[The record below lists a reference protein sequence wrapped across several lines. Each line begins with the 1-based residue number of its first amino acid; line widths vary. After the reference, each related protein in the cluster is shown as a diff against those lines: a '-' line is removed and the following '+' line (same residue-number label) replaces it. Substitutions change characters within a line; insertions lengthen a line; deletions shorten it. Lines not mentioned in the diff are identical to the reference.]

1 MRVDDVSHLNN
12 KVEGHMMPRSVST
25 LEFENYTITS
35 PILSSRETGWD
46 GITVRLYREPAQVE
60 SVIVPTVPDIHLVLI
75 THGAMHIESRDEH
88 GPWDAF
94 RVHENE
100 LFLTP
105 GGGDP
110 YELRWR
116 SLSAEPIESLH
127 IHLSADL
134 FARTVA
140 QIADRDPV
148 RLNLKELSGFR
159 DPLLAQVGLE
169 LQRELERPTPAGQL
183 YAETAAH
190 MLAAHLLKHYLT
202 TDIHVTHYTQG
213 LTRRQMQRITDYVL
227 THLNEKL
234 SLETLAQQVGFS
246 AYHFTYLFRQTT
258 GKTPHQFVLDKR
270 LEQARQ
276 LLKATDLPLSQ
287 IALEL
292 GFQNQSHFT
301 QAFRSRLGVTPRQ
314 YRQQS

>member
-1 MRVDDVSHLNN
+1 MNN
-12 KVEGHMMPRSVST
+12 KSEGRMIPHSVST

-35 PILSSRETGWD
+35 PILSSREAEWE
-46 GITVRLYREPAQVE
+46 GIMVRIYREPAQVE
-60 SVIVPTVPDIHLVLI
+60 SIIVPTVPDIHLVLI
-75 THGAMHIESRDEH
+75 THGAMHIESRDGN

-94 RVHENE
+94 HVHENE

-105 GGGDP
+105 GDGDP

-116 SLSAEPIESLH
+116 SFSSEPIQSLH

-134 FARTVA
+134 FARTA
-140 QIADRDPV
+140 EQIANRDPA
-148 RLNLKELSGFR
+148 RLDLKELSGFR
-159 DPLLAQVGLE
+159 DPMLAQVGLE
-169 LQRELERPTPAGQL
+169 LQRELEQPTPAGQL

-202 TDIHVTHYTQG
+202 TDVHVKHYAQRLTH
-213 LTRRQMQRITDYVL
+213 RQMQRITDYIL
-227 THLNEKL
+227 AHLNEKL

-258 GKTPHQFVLDKR
+258 GETPHQFVLNKR

-276 LLKATDLPLSQ
+276 LLKETDLPLSQ
-287 IALEL
+287 VALEV

-301 QAFRSRLGVTPRQ
+301 QAFKSHLGVTPRH

>member
-1 MRVDDVSHLNN
+1 MVDDVSHINN
-12 KVEGHMMPRSVST
+12 KAEGRMMPRSVPT
-25 LEFENYTITS
+25 LDFENYTLTS
-35 PILSSRETGWD
+35 PILSSREAEWE
-46 GITVRLYREPAQVE
+46 GIIVRLYREPAQVE

-75 THGAMHIESRDEH
+75 THGAMHIESRDER

-94 RVHENE
+94 RVHESE

-116 SLSAEPIESLH
+116 TSSSEPIESLH

-134 FARTVA
+134 FARTAA
-140 QIADRDPV
+140 QIADRDPT
-148 RLNLKELSGFR
+148 RLSLKDLSCFR
-159 DPLLAQVGLE
+159 DPLLAHVGLE
-169 LQRELERPTPAGQL
+169 LQRELEHPTPAGQL

-202 TDIHVTHYTQG
+202 TAVHITHYTQG
-213 LTRRQMQRITDYVL
+213 LTHRQMQRITDYIL
-227 THLNEKL
+227 AHLNEKL

-287 IALEL
+287 VALDV

-301 QAFRSRLGVTPRQ
+301 QAFKSRLGVTPRQ
-314 YRQQS
+314 YRRQS

>member
-1 MRVDDVSHLNN
+1 MMNN
-12 KVEGHMMPRSVST
+12 RLEERMMPRAVST
-25 LEFENYTITS
+25 LEFEDYTITS
-35 PILSSRETGWD
+35 PILSSREAEWN
-46 GITVRLYREPAQVE
+46 GIVVRLYREPAQIE

-75 THGAMHIESRDEH
+75 TQGAMHIESRDEH

-105 GGGDP
+105 GDGDP

-116 SLSAEPIESLH
+116 SFSSKPIESLH

-134 FARTVA
+134 FARTAEQVA
-140 QIADRDPV
+140 NRDPA
-148 RLNLKELSGFR
+148 RLGLKILSGFR
-159 DPLLAQVGLE
+159 DPLLTQIGLE
-169 LQRELERPTPAGQL
+169 LQHELKHPTPTGQL

-202 TDIHVTHYTQG
+202 TNVDVKHYMQG

-270 LEQARQ
+270 LEQARH

-287 IALEL
+287 VALEV

-301 QAFRSRLGVTPRQ
+301 QAFKSRLGVTPRH

>member
-1 MRVDDVSHLNN
+1 MVDDVRHTNN
-12 KVEGHMMPRSVST
+12 KIAGSMMPRSVPT
-25 LEFENYTITS
+25 LDFEDYTITS
-35 PILSSRETGWD
+35 PVLSSREAGWN
-46 GITVRLYREPAQVE
+46 GAVVRLYREPEQVE

-75 THGAMHIESRDEH
+75 TRGAMHIESRDEH

-116 SLSAEPIESLH
+116 SFSSEPIESLH

-134 FARTVA
+134 FTRTAA
-140 QIADRDPV
+140 QIANRDMAH
-148 RLNLKELSGFR
+148 LSLKELSGFR
-159 DPLLAQVGLE
+159 DPLLAQIGLE

-202 TDIHVTHYTQG
+202 TTVHVAHYMQG
-213 LTRRQMQRITDYVL
+213 LTHRQMQRITDYIL
-227 THLNEKL
+227 THLDEKL
-234 SLETLAQQVGFS
+234 SLEALAQQVGFS

-287 IALEL
+287 VALDV

-301 QAFRSRLGVTPRQ
+301 QAFKSRLGMTPRQ
-314 YRQQS
+314 YRRQP